1 MAIDIRKKLGVM
13 TEEERFQREHQRLD
27 QAHMERLL
35 QGVSKTLA
43 KVDRTPEDK
52 IAAALNDLDRVRE
65 YLRGFITG

>member
-1 MAIDIRKKLGVM
+1 MAIEIMKKLGVL
-13 TEEERFQREHQRLD
+13 TEEERFQREHRKLD

-43 KVDRTPEDK
+43 KVDRAPEDK
-52 IAAALNDLDRVRE
+52 VKAALDDLDRVRE